1 MAKYSPLVFPL
12 LFCDLLYF
20 YVELFL
26 IHLKCVLIL
35 LSFLSV
41 CWESHSQ
48 SQATIWLLLLNSVLY
63 GVTSVICSLY
73 CILQVLQPIPTI
85 WMSGLVILDLN
96 LHLKSLFWS
105 VHSIFVPFCFTFIIE
120 NLKHSQEYS
129 KMNLKYPAPSIFT
142 DLRTSLYL
150 QCLSPLDPS
159 TGFFYRA
166 SHTSY
171 YFIHQFFRTYLFL
184 NITTIPWS
192 YLKSLIWVL

>member
-1 MAKYSPLVFPL
+1 MAKYSPLVFSL

-20 YVELFL
+20 SVELFL

-48 SQATIWLLLLNSVLY
+48 SQATIWLLLLKSVLY
-63 GVTSVICSLY
+63 GVTSVICSLIATNAY
-73 CILQVLQPIPTI
+73 N
-85 WMSGLVILDLN
+85 LN
-96 LHLKSLFWS
+96 VRTCDFRFKLHLKSLFWS
-105 VHSIFVPFCFTFIIE
+105 VHSIFVLFCFTFIIE

-129 KMNLKYPAPSIFT
+129 KMSLKYPAPSIFT

-159 TGFFYRA
+159 TGFFNRA

-171 YFIHQFFRTYLFL
+171 YFIHRFFRTYLFL
-184 NITTIPWS
+184 NITTIPGS